1 MNGFSLRTNKCSKIE
16 PPRTFSTLEKNL
28 KIFIINKAPHRAF
41 NSSSTSSCNLTDDPI
56 ARELRRNSISI
67 EKTTVHDSPV
77 PPIRELHQ
85 SEGVTQLDQSESIP
99 LGSPPFKLQ
108 GLTILTILNL
118 KSKSFNCW
126 QVTDHLR
133 KLFPT
138 YCQSDHFTVVMLKIV
153 MFMSQ
158 NPQIFIR
165 NEIFNSR
172 VARQGIRVVGK
183 IVELKKTSWKDLF

>member
-1 MNGFSLRTNKCSKIE
+1 MNGLNFRTNKCSKIE
-16 PPRTFSTLEKNL
+16 CSRLQNIF
-28 KIFIINKAPHRAF
+28 FIIYEAPHRAF
-41 NSSSTSSCNLTDDPI
+41 NSSATSIRNLTDDPI

-67 EKTTVHDSPV
+67 DKTTVHDTPV
-77 PPIRELHQ
+77 QPIRD
-85 SEGVTQLDQSESIP
+85 VTALQDHLSQSESSM
-99 LGSPPFKLQ
+99 GSPPFKLQ

-138 YCQSDHFTVVMLKIV
+138 YCQSDHFTVVMLKVV

-165 NEIFNSR
+165 NEIVNF
-172 VARQGIRVVGK
+172 ATKVGFP
-183 IVELKKTSWKDLF
+183 LAQ

>member
-1 MNGFSLRTNKCSKIE
+1 MFY
-16 PPRTFSTLEKNL
+16 TLQYL
-28 KIFIINKAPHRAF
+28 FIINEAPHRAF
-41 NSSSTSSCNLTDDPI
+41 NSSSTSVRNLTDDQI

-67 EKTTVHDSPV
+67 DKTTVHDTPSV
-77 PPIRELHQ
+77 QPIRDITIVQDHLSQ
-85 SEGVTQLDQSESIP
+85 SEMSSM
-99 LGSPPFKLQ
+99 GSPPFKLQ

-138 YCQSDHFTVVMLKIV
+138 YCQSDHFTVVMLKVV

-165 NEIFNSR
+165 NEIINFTQTQTPTQNLKMNFYHQFPGNSSEF
-172 VARQGIRVVGK
+172 GIIWNNFSSSK
-183 IVELKKTSWKDLF
+183 I

>member
-1 MNGFSLRTNKCSKIE
+1 MNGLSIRTNINVLKLNVLRTS
-16 PPRTFSTLEKNL
+16 S
-28 KIFIINKAPHRAF
+28 FIIEIAPHRTF
-41 NSSSTSSCNLTDDPI
+41 NSSSTSVCNLTDDPI
-56 ARELRRNSISI
+56 TRQNSISI
-67 EKTTVHDSPV
+67 DKTTVHDTSIQ
-77 PPIRELHQ
+77 PIRNHQ
-85 SEGVTQLDQSESIP
+85 SDGELIGQSEL

-108 GLTILTILNL
+108 GLTILAILNL

-165 NEIFNSR
+165 NEISNF
-172 VARQGIRVVGK
+172 IP
-183 IVELKKTSWKDLF
+183 L